1 MVLIS
6 VMDAPQANSC
16 AVISCSSSKGINGF
30 SKREDP
36 PPDRRKRTV
45 SRSSNPVTIRRIA
58 CVPRSATLVRDRMTG
73 LIAND
78 IFNRPLY
85 MTVFRKHNACTHLF
99 VKALNGTIRHFPCRF
114 ANSNKVKPALG
125 EFAILK
131 CCGHCRAG
139 HNSLNGF
146 AHDALSFIAHSHCS
160 HLFTTWI
167 GALEIKC

>member
-1 MVLIS
+1 MRCDFLQFFQRNKRFFKKRGSSTRQKKKDGVPLF
-6 VMDAPQANSC
+6 QSC
-16 AVISCSSSKGINGF
+16 YHPKDSLRSSK
-30 SKREDP
+30 
-36 PPDRRKRTV
+36 
-45 SRSSNPVTIRRIA
+45 
-58 CVPRSATLVRDRMTG
+58 CVLVRDRMTG